1 MPNGNRRRLS
11 WEPQSDENQLVEV
24 ENMIAAPIVPDL
36 GQAFVIEDSARAD
49 SSLCWTCSSC
59 DNECPVNIAT
69 GRLRPQRI
77 VRMANLG
84 MLEELLTLPE
94 VWYCLNCM
102 RCRQVCPNRV
112 EPFAVISYLQ
122 DEAVRRAMVAY
133 DTLQRRQ
140 ALLAGFQRVRWHG
153 IKRCL
158 GGKETLISDDT
169 WHRWMHTP
177 VSETAAAIAQKAIGH
192 GSGPFRQSLL
202 EANTRFCL
210 TCSECSSCCPAC
222 FERSVFDPQW
232 IIRMAALGLEEEVLG
247 SPSLW
252 LCLDCGRC
260 SSACS
265 QQVRGRDIIRRLQ
278 HLALERGVVDDHF
291 ARRLEEL
298 DRRIYP
304 HLLSEMDALMGA
316 RH

>member
-1 MPNGNRRRLS
+1 
-11 WEPQSDENQLVEV
+11 
-24 ENMIAAPIVPDL
+24 MIAAPIVPDL

-232 IIRMAALGLEEEVLG
+232 IIRMAVLGLEEEVLG